1 MGNCTNRSTELP
13 WAHHLGHC
21 SPMFSWDPVKKL
33 LSVKAKCLNSTR
45 DTLMIRLAI
54 CWTQHQRLL
63 FFRSWTTATLQLI
76 SLRKRKTMACF
87 FFWECIVWTQHHKS
101 RPKFTSNL
109 PTRDFCSTTTAMLLC
124 AINVGCWKRC
134 LIVHIAYRLAGSISL
149 LNVTDWDESFSCLNI
164 RNVLSLVP
172 SGILLLQRQKTSHR
186 KLPPQ
191 RAPQFV

>member
-1 MGNCTNRSTELP
+1 MGNCTNRSTESP

-101 RPKFTSNL
+101 RPKFMSNL
-109 PTRDFCSTTTAMLLC
+109 PTWGLLLHNHSHVAMRYKRGLL
-124 AINVGCWKRC
+124 KTMLDR
-134 LIVHIAYRLAGSISL
+134 AYRLS
-149 LNVTDWDESFSCLNI
+149 SCW
-164 RNVLSLVP
+164 
-172 SGILLLQRQKTSHR
+172 
-186 KLPPQ
+186 
-191 RAPQFV
+191 